1 MILNKKKY
9 ETVNIYLSIFF
20 RSSGR
25 DKDKKKRK
33 KDEFDDEVPKKKKK
47 KGQQRFVTTN
57 RFSEMV
63 KFLTAHVNN

>member
-1 MILNKKKY
+1 MILKKKKY
-9 ETVNIYLSIFF
+9 ETVKYLFEHFF
-20 RSSGR
+20 RSSDR

-63 KFLTAHVNN
+63 KFLTALVNN

>member
-57 RFSEMV
+57 
-63 KFLTAHVNN
+63 